1 MDITIVITSLG
12 RPNLLVRVI
21 DKLESYGFDGV
32 LLIGDA
38 SELKDALLVKKR
50 LKKSSLTHKFVHRPG
65 MTVPN
70 FHKLLCPLIST
81 RYSLCIADGGVL
93 FPQCLQ
99 SCISFLEENADH
111 VAVSGDVFLF
121 NRFNTNEIKWL
132 GDYKMPLLSQSGAL
146 DRVIAMAED
155 YRVPM
160 YCVMRSSA
168 WISVWSG
175 DNETGLD
182 SLSNEII
189 PALKFSVI
197 GKFGQIN
204 RPFLLREIHD
214 KRHILRL
221 FADQRNRNNLETF
234 RRRFIEILS
243 DYVSQLGVRDP
254 GNLVEKAVNIIIQKN
269 LEKPTFP
276 ARLISLFRRKA
287 VIAIYK
293 NPIASPF
300 LISYKLVKY
309 KRSKA
314 WNTHDCEI
322 FDSVMGWLN
331 NEIQKKSS

>member
-21 DKLESYGFDGV
+21 EKLERYGFNGV

-38 SELKDALLVKKR
+38 SNLKDALLVKER
-50 LKKSSLTHKFVHRPG
+50 LKNSSLKHKFVHRPG

-132 GDYKMPLLSQSGAL
+132 GDYKMPLLSQSRAL
-146 DRVIAMAED
+146 DRVIAMTED

-168 WISVWSG
+168 WLSVWSG

-189 PALKFSVI
+189 PALKLSAI

-221 FADQRNRNNLETF
+221 VADQRNGNNLETF
-234 RRRFIEILS
+234 RRRFIDILS
-243 DYVSQLGVRDP
+243 DYISELGVRDP
-254 GNLVEKAVNIIIQKN
+254 GNLVEKAVHIIIQKN
-269 LEKPTFP
+269 MEKPTFP
-276 ARLISLFRRKA
+276 TKLISLFRRKA

-300 LISYKLVKY
+300 LMSYKFKKY
-309 KRSKA
+309 KKNKA
-314 WNTHDCEI
+314 WKNHDREI
-322 FDSVMGWLN
+322 FDSMIAWLT
-331 NEIQKKSS
+331 NEFQKKSS